1 MVMYYLDL
9 FGVIVFAISGALE
22 AGKKRMDLF
31 GVLIL
36 AVVTALGGGTL
47 RDVILGNQP
56 VGWVKDNTY
65 LWCALGAGLF
75 TFIAGR
81 FTHFPRRMLL
91 VADAL
96 GLAVFAVIGSEVALS
111 LGMPTLI
118 VTIMGM
124 MSAVMGGLIR
134 DVLAN
139 EIPLI
144 FQKEIYATAAILGS
158 LSYVAGQYLLPTPLA
173 TLVAVT
179 VGFSVRLLA
188 IRYKV
193 SLPIFLL
200 TERASR

>member
-9 FGVIVFAISGALE
+9 FGVVVFAISGALE

-56 VGWVKDNTY
+56 VAWVRDNTY
-65 LWCALGAGLF
+65 LWSAIAAGLF

-81 FTHFPRRMLL
+81 FVHFPRRMLL

-118 VTIMGM
+118 VAVMGM

-158 LSYVAGQYLLPTPLA
+158 LTYVLTSAWMALNLA
-173 TLVAVT
+173 TLIAVS
-179 VGFSVRLLA
+179 VGFGVRMLA

-193 SLPIFLL
+193 ALPLFLL
-200 TERASR
+200 TERASK

>member
-1 MVMYYLDL
+1 MLMYYLDL
-9 FGVIVFAISGALE
+9 FGVMVFAISGALE

-47 RDVILGNQP
+47 RDVMLGQHP
-56 VGWVKDNTY
+56 VSWIRDSAY
-65 LWCALGAGLF
+65 LTCAIVSGLF

-81 FTHFPRRMLL
+81 LCVFPKKLLL

-96 GLAVFAVIGSEVALS
+96 GMAVFSVLGTQVALAFDKDKI
-111 LGMPTLI
+111 I
-118 VTIMGM
+118 VVFLGM

-144 FQKEIYATAAILGS
+144 FQKEIYATAAIFGSITYLGLTPWLPEHWVMFLSIMAAFS
-158 LSYVAGQYLLPTPLA
+158 L
-173 TLVAVT
+173 
-179 VGFSVRLLA
+179 RLLA
-188 IRYKV
+188 IRFKL
-193 SLPIFLL
+193 SLPVFLL
-200 TERASR
+200 TERASK